1 VSESH
6 QSPGLVIARPSRERP
21 AGVTILAVLFFVAGI
36 FYSFG
41 ALIGCAMTL
50 RPLAV
55 ILINPYA
62 AIFVFLAAALSF
74 VQGALFIA
82 VGIGFL
88 KLQNWA
94 RVMLI
99 VLIGLA
105 LINGARA
112 LVTSGASAAHGFVS
126 SPGPVL
132 IVGSIVVGLLVYL
145 FRPHVKQAFGATRF

>member
-1 VSESH
+1 
-6 QSPGLVIARPSRERP
+6 
-21 AGVTILAVLFFVAGI
+21 
-36 FYSFG
+36 
-41 ALIGCAMTL
+41 MTL
-50 RPLAV
+50 RPLAG
-55 ILINPYA
+55 ILLNPYA

-94 RVMLI
+94 RVLLI
-99 VLIGLA
+99 VLTGLA
-105 LINGARA
+105 LLYGARA
-112 LVTSGASAAHGFVS
+112 LVTSGASAANAFVS

>member
-1 VSESH
+1 MRNGLTA
-6 QSPGLVIARPSRERP
+6 PGS
-21 AGVTILAVLFFVAGI
+21 
-36 FYSFG
+36 
-41 ALIGCAMTL
+41 
-50 RPLAV
+50 

-62 AIFVFLAAALSF
+62 AIFVFLAASVSF

-94 RVMLI
+94 RVLLI

-105 LINGARA
+105 LLNGARA
-112 LVTSGASAAHGFVS
+112 LVFSGSHALAF

-132 IVGSIVVGLLVYL
+132 IVGSIVVGMLVYL
-145 FRPHVKQAFGATRF
+145 FRPR